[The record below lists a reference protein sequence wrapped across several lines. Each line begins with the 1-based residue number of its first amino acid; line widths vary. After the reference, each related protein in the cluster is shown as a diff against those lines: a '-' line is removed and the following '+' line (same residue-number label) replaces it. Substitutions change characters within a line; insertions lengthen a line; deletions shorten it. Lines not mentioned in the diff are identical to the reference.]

1 VANKKISDE
10 EKKFYIALGSAMWI
24 AELGYKIDYL
34 QHNTQ
39 DGLTSFNKIRL
50 DLTEYFVPE
59 MLHNYMSGKSRIS
72 VFNLMKF
79 LKFCKKDISTF
90 MKEFEDQLKKENKK

>member
-39 DGLTSFNKIRL
+39 DGLTRFV
-50 DLTEYFVPE
+50 LT
-59 MLHNYMSGKSRIS
+59 
-72 VFNLMKF
+72 
-79 LKFCKKDISTF
+79 
-90 MKEFEDQLKKENKK
+90 